1 MVGNF
6 FDRTR
11 EAIRTGLCNYV
22 SAVDKG
28 RSWVNEL
35 SPADLPNFTGYFNR
49 LICDDNEP
57 FPSSPLPFNGGQCP
71 GVAYLVSYGFFQN
84 GGPVTELGSS
94 PKVFIGPVT
103 FFDNSDEF
111 SIRQG
116 IEGSQGESASV
127 SISRVDEPAGFV
139 VISISRVDGQPD
151 DCGNLPPSPFPP
163 GGDTTDIDITYVNN
177 DGDTVTELGDLI
189 IFAPV
194 VIAPVTVVAPIRV
207 DLPDVSFDGQIVL
220 SPDFNI
226 ELSPPPFG
234 DGPGDVGEDDD
245 PPPEDSRRSLLGVR
259 CRCSNPEDTNATQV
273 FGFGNAPDL
282 WVPRLA
288 SVVFEVRVGDEVTR
302 SQDYDLKQT
311 DQFFPV
317 PDRGLVT
324 RYFVTPIPGA
334 SVSAQA
340 VYGGAEVPA
349 TS

>member
-11 EAIRTGLCNYV
+11 EAVRTGLCNYL

-57 FPSSPLPFNGGQCP
+57 FPSPPPPFTGGQCE
-71 GVAYLVSYGFFQN
+71 GVQYLCQVLTTSGNWTTAVPLATF
-84 GGPVTELGSS
+84 GPIS
-94 PKVFIGPVT
+94 
-103 FFDNSDEF
+103 EF
-111 SIRQG
+111 SEDSPGAGEWTVRARDSSGAPLVTDGPIITDRVIPPETRIIR
-116 IEGSQGESASV
+116 A
-127 SISRVDEPAGFV
+127 
-139 VISISRVDGQPD
+139 DGQPD
-151 DCGNLPPSPFPP
+151 DCGNPPVPVPPFPP
-163 GGDTTDIDITYVNN
+163 GGDTTNIDITYVNN
-177 DGDTVTELGDLI
+177 EGDSVTELGDLI

-194 VIAPVTVVAPIRV
+194 VIAPVTIVAPIRV

-226 ELSPPPFG
+226 TLSPPPFG
-234 DGPGDVGEDDD
+234 DAPGDVGEDDD

-259 CRCSNPEDTNATQV
+259 CRCSNPEDTKATQV
-273 FGFGNAPDL
+273 FGSGSAPDL

-288 SVVFEVRVGDEVTR
+288 TVVFEVRVGDVVTR
-302 SQDYDLKQT
+302 SRDYDLKQT

-317 PDRGLVT
+317 PDKGLVT
-324 RYFVTPIPGA
+324 RYFVTPVPDA